1 MTKCSLHKKWN
12 FYGNFKILIYTKCV
26 CECVHLCI
34 CSMCS
39 PCFSLALFLLFILWG
54 RSGWSLGREN
64 HNQKILCKKIYF
76 RYKKRRNPLIHTFIS
91 SFCVDMHLFMCVHM
105 CERVHLY
112 RCMHACRGQRSASCV
127 FLHYSSY
134 IFWGKLSS
142 PLIWQEQLTGKH
154 PLIHLALLTAH
165 SLLS

>member
-1 MTKCSLHKKWN
+1 MCANVYIFVSVVCVPRAFLWLFF
-12 FYGNFKILIYTKCV
+12 FYSFCGEDLGGVWGEKTIIRKYCV
-26 CECVHLCI
+26 
-34 CSMCS
+34 
-39 PCFSLALFLLFILWG
+39 
-54 RSGWSLGREN
+54 
-64 HNQKILCKKIYF
+64 KKIYF

-112 RCMHACRGQRSASCV
+112 RCMHACRSQRSASCV